1 MDSPKHQIMEPVATG
16 HLFDYSG
23 RGVDAVARLV
33 GKYHRTAAQIYLN
46 WLIAKK
52 QVITIPKAV
61 QIGHLEENADASGW
75 RMETEDYE
83 AVSRAFPMEIV
94 RRL

>member
-1 MDSPKHQIMEPVATG
+1 MELIATG
-16 HLFDYSG
+16 YLFDYSG
-23 RGVDAVARLV
+23 RGVDVVARLAA

-61 QIGHLEENADASGW
+61 QIRHLEENADASGW

-83 AVSRAFPMEIV
+83 AVSRAFPMEIA